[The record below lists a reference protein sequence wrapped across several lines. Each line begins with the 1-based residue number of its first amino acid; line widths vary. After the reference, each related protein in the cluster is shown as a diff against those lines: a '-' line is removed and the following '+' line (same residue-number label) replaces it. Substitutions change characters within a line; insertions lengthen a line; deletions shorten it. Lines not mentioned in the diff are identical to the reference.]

1 MANGGAAPAASLS
14 LAGRILGLA
23 TSLVLHPLL
32 RRGNAAPST
41 RRVLEVLG
49 AMIGGCAGGTD
60 LRHCQLGGV
69 PVDIVSPGRAG
80 QGSIMYLHGGAYVS
94 GSLRSYRRLVTY
106 LAAATGC
113 RVIAVDYRLA
123 PAHPYPAAYADSLA
137 VYTALVAEPT
147 TGIIVIAGDSAGGGL
162 ALATAIGLRDSGVP
176 LPAGLVCIAPWS
188 DLTCSGDSVR
198 SRAGRERMLTPAG
211 LAADAR
217 RYAAGADLRSPLV
230 SPLFADLRGLP
241 PMLIQ
246 VGEDEILLDDSTRL
260 AASARAAGVT
270 VNLQVWPRLWH
281 VWHLYA
287 GLMPEADNAM
297 RSISD
302 FVAALIRRRG

>member
-94 GSLRSYRRLVTY
+94 GSLRSYRRLVTH

-137 VYTALVAEPT
+137 HGRSLRMALNQVMSPESAQLSEGAEVAFFPPV
-147 TGIIVIAGDSAGGGL
+147 TGG
-162 ALATAIGLRDSGVP
+162 
-176 LPAGLVCIAPWS
+176 
-188 DLTCSGDSVR
+188 
-198 SRAGRERMLTPAG
+198 
-211 LAADAR
+211 
-217 RYAAGADLRSPLV
+217 
-230 SPLFADLRGLP
+230 
-241 PMLIQ
+241 
-246 VGEDEILLDDSTRL
+246 
-260 AASARAAGVT
+260 
-270 VNLQVWPRLWH
+270 
-281 VWHLYA
+281 
-287 GLMPEADNAM
+287 
-297 RSISD
+297 
-302 FVAALIRRRG
+302 